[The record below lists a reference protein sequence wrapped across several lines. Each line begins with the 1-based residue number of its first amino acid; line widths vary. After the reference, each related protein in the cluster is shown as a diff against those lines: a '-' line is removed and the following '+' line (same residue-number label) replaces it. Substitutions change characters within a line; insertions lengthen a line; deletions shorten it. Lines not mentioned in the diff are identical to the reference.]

1 MAKRS
6 ENTTHD
12 LEVRDKSA
20 VEREGTRPGLV
31 FRPDV
36 DIFERPDAY
45 VLFADLP
52 GANESSVDV
61 RLEGGILTLDA
72 RLATAPDASWTPLH
86 EEYRFGSY
94 HREFRLSDQIDS
106 GRVSARM
113 NNGVLELQLPKS
125 AAVRPRTIAV
135 QTG

>member
-1 MAKRS
+1 MANRS

-12 LEVRDKSA
+12 LEVRDKEA

-31 FRPDV
+31 FSPDV
-36 DIFERPDAY
+36 DIFERQDAY
-45 VLFADLP
+45 VLLADLP

-72 RLATAPDASWTPLH
+72 RLATAPDPSWTPLH

-113 NNGVLELQLPKS
+113 RNGVLELQLPKS